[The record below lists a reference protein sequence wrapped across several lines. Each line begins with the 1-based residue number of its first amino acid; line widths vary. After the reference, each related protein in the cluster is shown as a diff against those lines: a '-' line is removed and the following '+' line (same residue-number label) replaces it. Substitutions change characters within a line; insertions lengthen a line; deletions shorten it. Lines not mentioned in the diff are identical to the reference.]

1 MLLCNCDST
10 DITVYSGGDEVILID
25 IRSRT
30 PIFEQIKEQ
39 IINLINIGEL
49 KPDDKLPSIRQLA
62 SDLDLN
68 VNTVKRAFQELET
81 ERVTY
86 SIPGKGVFISPDAVA
101 NKIVQEGAEKE
112 LTRIL
117 TSSRAKGIT
126 LERVMELAKDIYEK
140 RDIND

>member
-1 MLLCNCDST
+1 MIAQISQFKT
-10 DITVYSGGDEVILID
+10 GGDEVILID

-68 VNTVKRAFQELET
+68 VNTVKRALQELET

-86 SIPGKGVFISPDAVA
+86 SIPGKGIFVSPDAVA

-117 TSSRAKGIT
+117 TSSKAKGIT
-126 LERVMELAKDIYEK
+126 LERVIELANEIYEK

>member
-1 MLLCNCDST
+1 MIIINP
-10 DITVYSGGDEVILID
+10 
-25 IRSRT
+25 RSRT

-39 IINLINIGEL
+39 IINKINLGEL

-86 SIPGKGVFISPDAVA
+86 SVVGKGVFVSEKAIKNELVIE
-101 NKIVQEGAEKE
+101 NAEIE
-112 LTRIL
+112 LKRVL
-117 TSSRAKGIT
+117 LSSKARGVPLENVIT
-126 LERVMELAKDIYEK
+126 LAKNIYEMGE
-140 RDIND
+140 DNDRI

>member
-1 MLLCNCDST
+1 MLLYNCNST
-10 DITVYSGGDEVILID
+10 DITVVKGDDKMILID
-25 IRSRT
+25 SRSRT

-39 IINLINIGEL
+39 ILNLINIGEL

-86 SIPGKGVFISPDAVA
+86 SIPGKGIFVSPDAVA
-101 NKIVQEGAEKE
+101 NKLVRESAEKE
-112 LTRIL
+112 LNRIL
-117 TSSRAKGIT
+117 TSSKAKGIS
-126 LERVMELAKDIYEK
+126 LDRVIEMAKEIYEK
-140 RDIND
+140 RDFND